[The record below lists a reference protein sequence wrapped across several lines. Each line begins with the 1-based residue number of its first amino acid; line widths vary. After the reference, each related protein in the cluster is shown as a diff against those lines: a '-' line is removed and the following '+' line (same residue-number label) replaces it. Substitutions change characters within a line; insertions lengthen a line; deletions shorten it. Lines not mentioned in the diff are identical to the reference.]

1 MPRKCG
7 ISNVFCAE
15 KCNVGKKV
23 CAWGLL
29 SAFTLVVEAVGGVS
43 FFFIEFRKFSLKNK
57 QQQHKPV

>member
-15 KCNVGKKV
+15 MCNVGKKV
-23 CAWGLL
+23 CTWGLL

>member
-15 KCNVGKKV
+15 MCNIGKKV

-57 QQQHKPV
+57 